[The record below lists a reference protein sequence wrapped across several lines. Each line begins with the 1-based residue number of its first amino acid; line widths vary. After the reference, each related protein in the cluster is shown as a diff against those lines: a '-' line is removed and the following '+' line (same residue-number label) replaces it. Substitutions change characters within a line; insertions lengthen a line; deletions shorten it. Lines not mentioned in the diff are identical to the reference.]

1 MYSDVS
7 QNSAD
12 GSKYL
17 VHEIRRQMNVI
28 SIEAQ
33 PSAGMFLFPI
43 HFILCL
49 DFCISSL
56 LGFIARPAPPPPHH
70 SGALCECIFHLLVSL
85 IALRMEHQTGSSRSV
100 SFGCQDPAPQWNTD
114 SRTDSTEG
122 L

>member
-33 PSAGMFLFPI
+33 PSAGMFLFPF

-49 DFCISSL
+49 HFCISSL
-56 LGFIARPAPPPPHH
+56 LGFIARPAPPHH
-70 SGALCECIFHLLVSL
+70 SGALCECIFHAPVSL
-85 IALRMEHQTGSSRSV
+85 IALRMERQTGSSRSV
-100 SFGCQDPAPQWNTD
+100 SFGCQDPAPQWDAD
-114 SRTDSTEG
+114 SKTDSTEG

>member
-33 PSAGMFLFPI
+33 PSAGMFLSFTS
-43 HFILCL
+43 F
-49 DFCISSL
+49 S
-56 LGFIARPAPPPPHH
+56 
-70 SGALCECIFHLLVSL
+70 ALIFASPLSWVS
-85 IALRMEHQTGSSRSV
+85 
-100 SFGCQDPAPQWNTD
+100 
-114 SRTDSTEG
+114 
-122 L
+122 